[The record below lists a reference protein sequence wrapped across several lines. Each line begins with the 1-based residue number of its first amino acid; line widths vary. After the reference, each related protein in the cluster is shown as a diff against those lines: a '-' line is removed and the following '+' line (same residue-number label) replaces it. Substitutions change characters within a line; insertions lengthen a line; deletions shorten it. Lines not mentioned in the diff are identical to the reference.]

1 MSNIDNSSCINA
13 VNTIKGYVTACF
25 TKCTDK
31 GSTFSGTQK
40 LANLE
45 TAIDLIPQSSS
56 GGGGDSPV
64 ISENITGGSFDLF
77 TVTKPDEIS
86 PNEFTIDFG
95 SVGVTWRSIIC
106 YSDTKDGHF
115 SIHKIS
121 GNKCVISA
129 SIFYNAENQWDEATG
144 IFPDVRGTYRATYS
158 ISGNTITFVNAEY
171 DATSNGSESYDNF
184 ASMPNQVSNAENSY
198 FTDQYK
204 LDKIIVCV

>member
-1 MSNIDNSSCINA
+1 MAIDITSCL
-13 VNTIKGYVTACF
+13 NTIQTLKSYVTACF
-25 TKCTDK
+25 AKCTAK
-31 GSTFSGTQK
+31 GSTYSGAQT
-40 LANLE
+40 LSNLE
-45 TAIDLIPQSSS
+45 NAIDLIPTGS
-56 GGGGDSPV
+56 GST
-64 ISENITGGSFDLF
+64 ISENINGESFELF
-77 TVTKPDEIS
+77 TVTKPTDDPY

-95 SVGVTWRSIIC
+95 SVGVTWRSIVC

-121 GNKCVISA
+121 GNKCIISA
-129 SIFYNAENQWDEATG
+129 SIFYNSENMWDESTG
-144 IFPDVRGTYRATYS
+144 IFPDVRGTYRATYT

-171 DATSNGSESYDNF
+171 DATSNGSDSYDDF

>member
-1 MSNIDNSSCINA
+1 MIDNTSCLNAINTLK
-13 VNTIKGYVTACF
+13 NYVTACF
-25 TKCTDK
+25 SKCTAK
-31 GSTFSGTQK
+31 GSTYSGIQT

-45 TAIDLIPQSSS
+45 TAIDLIPTGSD
-56 GGGGDSPV
+56 GDSPV

-95 SVGVTWRSIIC
+95 SVGVTWRSIFC

-115 SIHKIS
+115 SIQKMP

-129 SIFYNAENQWDEATG
+129 SVFYNSENMWDESTG

-171 DATSNGSESYDNF
+171 DSTSNGSESYDNF

-204 LDKIIVCV
+204 LDKITVCV

>member
-1 MSNIDNSSCINA
+1 MAIDNSSCINA
-13 VNTIKGYVTACF
+13 INNIKNYVNNCF
-25 TKCTDK
+25 DKCTSK
-31 GSTFSGTQK
+31 GSTFDGTQK

-45 TAIDLIPQSSS
+45 TAIDLIPQNS
-56 GGGGDSPV
+56 GGGI
-64 ISENITGGSFDLF
+64 ISENLNGASFDLF
-77 TVTKPDEIS
+77 TITKPDEPY

-95 SVGVTWRSIIC
+95 SVGVTWKSLIC

-121 GNKCVISA
+121 NNKCIISSA
-129 SIFYNAENQWDEATG
+129 IFYNSENQFDEATG
-144 IFPDVRGTYRATYS
+144 IFPEVRGTYRATYT
-158 ISGNTITFVNAEY
+158 ITDNTITFVNDEY
-171 DATSNGSESYDNF
+171 EATSNGFDSYDDF

>member
-1 MSNIDNSSCINA
+1 MTIDNTSCLNAINTLK
-13 VNTIKGYVTACF
+13 NYVTACF
-25 TKCTDK
+25 SKCTEK
-31 GSTFSGTQK
+31 GSTYSGTQT

-45 TAIDLIPQSSS
+45 TAIDLIPTGSSS
-56 GGGGDSPV
+56 GGT
-64 ISENITGGSFDLF
+64 ISENINGESFDLF
-77 TVTKPDEIS
+77 TVTKPDEPS

-95 SVGVTWRSIIC
+95 SVGVTWRSIVC

-115 SIHKIS
+115 SIQKLS

-129 SIFYNAENQWDEATG
+129 SIFYNAENQMDEATG
-144 IFPDVRGTYRATYS
+144 IFPEVRGTYRATYT

-171 DATSNGSESYDNF
+171 EATSNGFDSYDDF
-184 ASMPNQVSNAENSY
+184 ASMPNQVSNAVNDY

>member
-1 MSNIDNSSCINA
+1 MAIDITSCLNT
-13 VNTIKGYVTACF
+13 VNTLRGYITACF
-25 TKCTDK
+25 AKCTAK
-31 GSTFSGTQK
+31 GSTYSGTNT

-45 TAIDLIPQSSS
+45 TAIDLIPTGSGS
-56 GGGGDSPV
+56 GGT
-64 ISENITGGSFDLF
+64 ISENINGASFELF

-95 SVGVTWRSIIC
+95 SVGVTWRSIVC

-121 GNKCVISA
+121 GNKCIISA
-129 SIFYNAENQWDEATG
+129 SIFYNSENQFDESTG
-144 IFPDVRGTYRATYS
+144 IFPEVRGTYRATYT

-171 DATSNGSESYDNF
+171 DATSNGSESYNDF

>member
-1 MSNIDNSSCINA
+1 MPIDNSSCITAINH
-13 VNTIKGYVTACF
+13 IKSYVTACF
-25 TKCTDK
+25 NKCTAK

-45 TAIDLIPQSSS
+45 TAIDLIPQSS

-86 PNEFTIDFG
+86 PNTFTIDFG

-115 SIHKIS
+115 SIQKLPN
-121 GNKCVISA
+121 NKCVISA
-129 SIFYNAENQWDEATG
+129 SVFYNAENAWDEATG
-144 IFPDVRGTYRATYS
+144 IFPDVRGTYRASYT
-158 ISGNTITFVNAEY
+158 ISGNSITFTNAEY
-171 DATSNGSESYDNF
+171 DGTSNGSTSYADF
-184 ASMPNQVSNAENSY
+184 AILPNQVSNAENSY
-198 FTDQYK
+198 FTDPYK

>member
-1 MSNIDNSSCINA
+1 MAIDITSCLNT
-13 VNTIKGYVTACF
+13 VNTLKGYVSACF
-25 TKCTDK
+25 AKCTAK
-31 GSTFSGTQK
+31 GSTYSGTNT

-64 ISENITGGSFDLF
+64 ISENINGEAFDLF

-86 PNEFTIDFG
+86 PNTFTIDFG
-95 SVGVTWRSIIC
+95 SVGVTWRAIIC

-115 SIHKIS
+115 SIHKLS

-144 IFPDVRGTYRATYS
+144 IFPEVRGTYRANYT

-171 DATSNGSESYDNF
+171 EATSNGFDSYDDF
-184 ASMPNQVSNAENSY
+184 ASMPNQVSNAVNDY

>member
-1 MSNIDNSSCINA
+1 MVIDNTSCLNAINTLK
-13 VNTIKGYVTACF
+13 NYVTACF
-25 TKCTDK
+25 NKCTEK
-31 GSTFSGTQK
+31 GSTYSGTQT
-40 LANLE
+40 LSNLE

-56 GGGGDSPV
+56 GGDSPV
-64 ISENITGGSFDLF
+64 ISENINGESFDLF
-77 TVTKPDEIS
+77 TVTKPDEPS

-115 SIHKIS
+115 SIQKLS
-121 GNKCVISA
+121 NNKCVISA

-144 IFPDVRGTYRATYS
+144 IFPEVRGTYRATYT

-171 DATSNGSESYDNF
+171 EATSNGFDSYDDF
-184 ASMPNQVSNAENSY
+184 ASMPNQVSNAVNDY
-198 FTDQYK
+198 FIDQYK

>member
-1 MSNIDNSSCINA
+1 MSIDNSSCITAINH
-13 VNTIKGYVTACF
+13 IKSYVTACF
-25 TKCTDK
+25 DKCTAK
-31 GSTFSGTQK
+31 GSTYSGTQK

-45 TAIDLIPQSSS
+45 TAIDLIPTGS
-56 GGGGDSPV
+56 GGDSPV

-86 PNEFTIDFG
+86 PNTFTIDFG
-95 SVGVTWRSIIC
+95 SVGVTWRSIVC

-115 SIHKIS
+115 SIQKMPN
-121 GNKCVISA
+121 NKCVISA

-158 ISGNTITFVNAEY
+158 ISGNSITFTNAEY

-204 LDKIIVCV
+204 LDKITVCV

>member
-1 MSNIDNSSCINA
+1 MAIDITSCLNT
-13 VNTIKGYVTACF
+13 VNTLKGYVSACF
-25 TKCTDK
+25 AKCTAK
-31 GSTFSGTQK
+31 GSTYSGTNT

-45 TAIDLIPQSSS
+45 TAIDLIPTGSGS
-56 GGGGDSPV
+56 GGT
-64 ISENITGGSFDLF
+64 ISENINGASFELF

-115 SIHKIS
+115 SIQKLP

-129 SIFYNAENQWDEATG
+129 SVFYNSENMWDESTG
-144 IFPDVRGTYRATYS
+144 IFPDVRGTYRATYT

-204 LDKIIVCV
+204 LDKITVCV

>member
-1 MSNIDNSSCINA
+1 MPIDNTSCITAINH
-13 VNTIKGYVTACF
+13 IKSYVSACF
-25 TKCTDK
+25 TKCTAK

-56 GGGGDSPV
+56 GGGDSPV
-64 ISENITGGSFDLF
+64 ISENITGGTFDLF

-115 SIHKIS
+115 SIQKLPN
-121 GNKCVISA
+121 NKCVISA
-129 SIFYNAENQWDEATG
+129 SIFYNAENQFDEATG
-144 IFPDVRGTYRATYS
+144 IFPDVRGTYRASYT
-158 ISGNTITFVNAEY
+158 ISGNSITFTNAEY
-171 DATSNGSESYDNF
+171 DGTSNGSTSYDDF
-184 ASMPNQVSNAENSY
+184 ASLPNQVSNAENSY

-204 LDKIIVCV
+204 LDKITVCV

>member
-1 MSNIDNSSCINA
+1 MTIDNTSCINA
-13 VNTIKGYVTACF
+13 INTLKSYVTACF
-25 TKCTDK
+25 AKCTEK
-31 GSTFSGTQK
+31 GSTFSGTQN

-45 TAIDLIPQSSS
+45 TAIDLIPTGS
-56 GGGGDSPV
+56 GGV
-64 ISENITGGSFDLF
+64 ISENINGASFDLF
-77 TVTKPDEIS
+77 TVTKPTDNPY

-95 SVGVTWRSIIC
+95 GVGVTWRSIVC

-129 SIFYNAENQWDEATG
+129 SIFYNSENMWDESTG
-144 IFPDVRGTYRATYS
+144 IFPEIRGTYRATYE
-158 ISGNTITFVNAEY
+158 ISGNTITFMNAEY
-171 DATSNGSESYDNF
+171 DATSNGSDSYDDF
-184 ASMPNQVSNAENSY
+184 ASMPNQVSNTENSY

>member
-1 MSNIDNSSCINA
+1 MAIDNSSCLTAINH
-13 VNTIKGYVTACF
+13 IKNYVTACF
-25 TKCTDK
+25 NKCTAK

-45 TAIDLIPQSSS
+45 SAIDLIPTGSGS
-56 GGGGDSPV
+56 GGT
-64 ISENITGGSFDLF
+64 ISENINGASFDLF
-77 TVTKPDEIS
+77 TVTKPTDDPY

-95 SVGVTWRSIIC
+95 SVGVTWRSIVC

-129 SIFYNAENQWDEATG
+129 SIFYNSENQWDESTG
-144 IFPDVRGTYRATYS
+144 IFPDVRGTYRATYT
-158 ISGNTITFVNAEY
+158 ISGNTITFVNTEY
-171 DATSNGSESYDNF
+171 DATSNGSESYDDF

>member
-1 MSNIDNSSCINA
+1 MAIDITSCLNT
-13 VNTIKGYVTACF
+13 VNTLRGYITACF
-25 TKCTDK
+25 AKCTAK
-31 GSTFSGTQK
+31 GSTYSGTQT

-45 TAIDLIPQSSS
+45 SAIDLIPTGSGS
-56 GGGGDSPV
+56 GGT
-64 ISENITGGSFDLF
+64 ISENINGASFELF

-95 SVGVTWRSIIC
+95 SVGVTWRSIVC

-121 GNKCVISA
+121 GNKCIISA
-129 SIFYNAENQWDEATG
+129 SIFYNSENMWDESTG
-144 IFPDVRGTYRATYS
+144 IFPEVRGTYRATYT

-171 DATSNGSESYDNF
+171 DATSNGSDSYDDF

>member
-1 MSNIDNSSCINA
+1 MAIDITSCLNT
-13 VNTIKGYVTACF
+13 VNTLKGYVSACF
-25 TKCTDK
+25 AKCTAK
-31 GSTFSGTQK
+31 GSTYSGTK
-40 LANLE
+40 TLANLE

-64 ISENITGGSFDLF
+64 ISENINGEAFDLF

-86 PNEFTIDFG
+86 PNTFTIDFG

-115 SIHKIS
+115 SIQKLS
-121 GNKCVISA
+121 GNKCVISSA
-129 SIFYNAENQWDEATG
+129 IFYNAENQWDEATG
-144 IFPDVRGTYRATYS
+144 IFPEVRGTYRATYT
-158 ISGNTITFVNAEY
+158 INGNTITFVNAEY
-171 DATSNGSESYDNF
+171 DATSNGSDSYDDF

>member
-1 MSNIDNSSCINA
+1 MTIDNTSCINA
-13 VNTIKGYVTACF
+13 INTLKSYVTACF
-25 TKCTDK
+25 AKCTEK
-31 GSTFSGTQK
+31 GSTFSGTQN

-45 TAIDLIPQSSS
+45 TAIDLIPTDS
-56 GGGGDSPV
+56 GGV
-64 ISENITGGSFDLF
+64 ISENINGASFDLF
-77 TVTKPDEIS
+77 TVTKPTDDPY

-95 SVGVTWRSIIC
+95 GVGVTWRSIVC

-129 SIFYNAENQWDEATG
+129 SIFYNSENMWDESTG
-144 IFPDVRGTYRATYS
+144 IFPEVRGTYRATYT
-158 ISGNTITFVNAEY
+158 ISGNTITFMNAEY
-171 DATSNGSESYDNF
+171 DATSNGSESYDDF
-184 ASMPNQVSNAENSY
+184 ASMPNQVSNTENSY

>member
-1 MSNIDNSSCINA
+1 MPIDNSSCLTAINH
-13 VNTIKGYVTACF
+13 IKNYVTACF
-25 TKCTDK
+25 NKCTAK

-40 LANLE
+40 LGNLE
-45 TAIDLIPQSSS
+45 SAIDLIPTGSGS
-56 GGGGDSPV
+56 GGT
-64 ISENITGGSFDLF
+64 ISENINGASFDLF
-77 TVTKPDEIS
+77 TVTKPTDDPY

-95 SVGVTWRSIIC
+95 SVGVTWRSIVC

-115 SIHKIS
+115 SIHKLS
-121 GNKCVISA
+121 DNKCIISA
-129 SIFYNAENQWDEATG
+129 SIFYNSESMWDEATG
-144 IFPDVRGTYRATYS
+144 IYPEVRGTYRATYT

>member
-1 MSNIDNSSCINA
+1 MAIDITSCLNT
-13 VNTIKGYVTACF
+13 VNTLRGYITACF
-25 TKCTDK
+25 AKCTAK
-31 GSTFSGTQK
+31 GSTYSGTNT

-45 TAIDLIPQSSS
+45 TAIDLIPTGSGS
-56 GGGGDSPV
+56 GGT
-64 ISENITGGSFDLF
+64 ISENINGENFTLF

-95 SVGVTWRSIIC
+95 SVGVTWRSIVC

-121 GNKCVISA
+121 GNKCIISA
-129 SIFYNAENQWDEATG
+129 SIFYNSENQFDEATG
-144 IFPDVRGTYRATYS
+144 IFPEVRGTYRATYT

-171 DATSNGSESYDNF
+171 DATSNGSDSYDDF

>member
-1 MSNIDNSSCINA
+1 MAIDITSCLNT
-13 VNTIKGYVTACF
+13 VNTLKGYVSACF
-25 TKCTDK
+25 AKCTAK
-31 GSTFSGTQK
+31 GSTFSGEQK

-45 TAIDLIPQSSS
+45 SAIDLIPQSSS
-56 GGGGDSPV
+56 GGGDIPV
-64 ISENITGGSFDLF
+64 ISENINGASFDLF
-77 TVTKPDEIS
+77 TVTKPDEPY

-95 SVGVTWRSIIC
+95 SVGVTWRSIVC

-115 SIHKIS
+115 SIHKLS
-121 GNKCVISA
+121 GNKCVISSA
-129 SIFYNAENQWDEATG
+129 IFYNAEYQFDEATG
-144 IFPDVRGTYRATYS
+144 IFPEVRGTYRATYT

-171 DATSNGSESYDNF
+171 DATSNGSDSYDDF

>member
-1 MSNIDNSSCINA
+1 MPIDNSSCITAINH
-13 VNTIKGYVTACF
+13 IKSYVSACF
-25 TKCTDK
+25 AKCTTK

-45 TAIDLIPQSSS
+45 TAIDLIPTGGGS
-56 GGGGDSPV
+56 GGSGGI
-64 ISENITGGSFDLF
+64 ISENINGGSFDLF

-95 SVGVTWRSIIC
+95 GVGVTWRSIIC

-115 SIHKIS
+115 SIQKLPN
-121 GNKCVISA
+121 NKCVISA
-129 SIFYNAENQWDEATG
+129 SIFYNSENQWDESTG
-144 IFPDVRGTYRATYS
+144 IFPDVRGTYRATYT
-158 ISGNTITFVNAEY
+158 IRGNSITFVNAEY
-171 DATSNGSESYDNF
+171 EATSNGSESYDDF

>member
-1 MSNIDNSSCINA
+1 MPIDNSSCLTAINH
-13 VNTIKGYVTACF
+13 IKSYVTACF
-25 TKCTDK
+25 NKCTAK

-45 TAIDLIPQSSS
+45 SAIDLIPTGSGS
-56 GGGGDSPV
+56 GGT
-64 ISENITGGSFDLF
+64 ISENINGASFDLF
-77 TVTKPDEIS
+77 TVTKPTDDPY

-95 SVGVTWRSIIC
+95 SVGVTWRSIVC

-129 SIFYNAENQWDEATG
+129 SIFYNSENQWDESTG
-144 IFPDVRGTYRATYS
+144 IFPDVRGTYRATYT

>member
-1 MSNIDNSSCINA
+1 MPIDNSSCLNAIN
-13 VNTIKGYVTACF
+13 TLKSYITACF
-25 TKCTDK
+25 NKCTAK
-31 GSTFSGTQK
+31 GSTFSGTQN

-45 TAIDLIPQSSS
+45 TAIDLIPTGS
-56 GGGGDSPV
+56 GGDSPV
-64 ISENITGGSFDLF
+64 ISENITGSSFDLF
-77 TVTKPDEIS
+77 TVTKPDEVS
-86 PNEFTIDFG
+86 PNEFTINFG

>member
-1 MSNIDNSSCINA
+1 MPIDNSSCITAINH
-13 VNTIKGYVTACF
+13 IKSYVSACF
-25 TKCTDK
+25 AKCTAK
-31 GSTFSGTQK
+31 GSTFSGEQK

-45 TAIDLIPQSSS
+45 TAIDLIPTGS
-56 GGGGDSPV
+56 GGESPV

-106 YSDTKDGHF
+106 YSETKDGHF
-115 SIHKIS
+115 SIQKIPN
-121 GNKCVISA
+121 NKCIISS
-129 SIFYNAENQWDEATG
+129 SIFYNAENQFDEATG
-144 IFPDVRGTYRATYS
+144 IFPEVRGTYRATYT

-171 DATSNGSESYDNF
+171 DATSNGSDSYDNF

>member
-1 MSNIDNSSCINA
+1 MAIDNSNCINA
-13 VNTIKGYVTACF
+13 INNIKNHVNNCF
-25 TKCTDK
+25 NKCTSK
-31 GSTFSGTQK
+31 GSTFDGTQK

-45 TAIDLIPQSSS
+45 SAIDLIPQNTS
-56 GGGGDSPV
+56 GGI

-77 TVTKPDEIS
+77 TITKPDEPY

-95 SVGVTWRSIIC
+95 SVGVTWKSLIC

-121 GNKCVISA
+121 NNKCIISSA
-129 SIFYNAENQWDEATG
+129 IFYNSENRWYESTG
-144 IFPDVRGTYRATYS
+144 IFPEVRGTYRATYT
-158 ISGNTITFVNAEY
+158 ITDNTITFVNDEY
-171 DATSNGSESYDNF
+171 ESTSNGFDTYDDF
-184 ASMPNQVSNAENSY
+184 ASMPNQVSNFVNDY